1 MTKSLKQEVRPQL
14 ATVLVAN
21 LLVFGVLITTHVLAL
36 PAIQRD
42 FASAVKSVGLSAV
55 ALALCTILTEQFGQA
70 TKARIVFWRWTDPLP
85 GSRAFT
91 DIGPSDP
98 RIDMGDIGRAIGELP
113 TEPKAQNALW
123 YKFSRKVEQEPMV
136 RDVHRLFLF
145 ARDYACL
152 SILFVLSLGP
162 LAVWRLGHSA
172 PSLIYW
178 LLLVAQYLLAR
189 NAAANTGR
197 RFVATVLA
205 AQVSGPPGSGK
216 VKKKPKNES
225 ASASDA

>member
-1 MTKSLKQEVRPQL
+1 MKKSLKQEVRPQL

-55 ALALCTILTEQFGQA
+55 ALAACTILTEQFGQA
-70 TKARIVFWRWTDPLP
+70 TKARIVFWRWNDPLP

-91 DIGPSDP
+91 EVGPNDP
-98 RIDMGDIGRAIGELP
+98 RLDMTDLRRVLGELP
-113 TEPKAQNALW
+113 VDPKAQNALW
-123 YKFSRKVEQEPMV
+123 YKLSKRVEEVPMV
-136 RDVHRLFLF
+136 LDVHRLFLF

-162 LAVWRLGHSA
+162 LAVWQLNRSA

-178 LLLVAQYLLAR
+178 LLLLVQYLLAR

-197 RFVATVLA
+197 RLVATVLA
-205 AQVSGPPGSGK
+205 AHVSATPSGPKP
-216 VKKKPKNES
+216 KKKQQGGS
-225 ASASDA
+225 ATASGG